1 MGKIKLSMPTARFSN
16 TVSVPMLRAAMMVS
30 VSSNF
35 GCEPMSLYDV
45 TTVLFKGQL
54 IDEHAVKPKATDSK
68 KIILRIEW
76 FFLFGNRFELDLTY

>member
-1 MGKIKLSMPTARFSN
+1 
-16 TVSVPMLRAAMMVS
+16 
-30 VSSNF
+30 
-35 GCEPMSLYDV
+35 MSLYDV
-45 TTVLFKGQL
+45 TTVLFKGQS

>member
-16 TVSVPMLRAAMMVS
+16 TVCVPMLRAAMMVS

-45 TTVLFKGQL
+45 TTVLFKGQS